1 MKYINRAII
10 TWNCIIFSPSD
21 RHFNVVVCVY
31 LFVCLTVCSFG
42 YTPNSRH
49 TFVIL
54 CVNMCASLSVFSVV
68 CACMLSNAGDIDE
81 FILWCQDGSVVSV
94 LCSFGYHMFDCIL
107 AIPNFSVF
115 LSMVTVLWAV
125 ILFVYFCTNQIYIYV
140 VSQDHFGEST
150 YSRWLKECLY
160 LY

>member
-1 MKYINRAII
+1 MWWAVFI
-10 TWNCIIFSPSD
+10 
-21 RHFNVVVCVY
+21 
-31 LFVCLTVCSFG
+31 CLCVCSFG

-54 CVNMCASLSVFSVV
+54 CVNMCPSLSVFSVV
-68 CACMLSNAGDIDE
+68 CVCMLSNAGDIDE
-81 FILWCQDGSVVSV
+81 FILWCQDGYVVCV
-94 LCSFGYHMFDCIL
+94 LCSFGYNMFDCLL
-107 AIPNFSVF
+107 AIQTF
-115 LSMVTVLWAV
+115 LFFLPW
-125 ILFVYFCTNQIYIYV
+125 LRCQDGHEYFCTNQIYIYV